1 MKRFLK
7 TSLLFLL
14 CTVMIFGVTVTN
26 TSNEVVAARTLM
38 DIENDLKEYKSLL
51 SELQA
56 ELAEIT
62 KSIAD
67 LEGKSGETAELLVLY
82 QAEID
87 ALEAEIMANQA
98 EKDLIDLKR
107 AEVSAEI
114 AIVQEDYDY
123 RITMYK
129 SLMQYIY
136 ENGNTNSFE
145 LLFSSKNFEDFLTK
159 RDHFNDIMTTAD
171 QLLDELEV
179 SMANLETLDKEHLEV
194 QAQYEAHLKDLNK
207 KQISLEKKIEEFK
220 TIAEDLNLNS
230 EELSAQYKD
239 KNEKI
244 AEIKKKISA
253 LEKERKEI
261 LSSNAAFIWPVKTSS
276 YRVTSQYGWR
286 GDPFGKP
293 TTEYHKGID
302 IACSRGTPIVA
313 VKDGVV
319 TKAQWYGGYGECVI
333 VYHGNGISSLYA
345 HIDNSGKNGDLP
357 YMGNNGKP
365 TYWVKAGDTVK
376 AGQVL
381 AYVGTTGRSTGYHLH
396 FGVIDTNTYTS
407 LGGNYANPNKYLPD
421 GYYTK
426 KS

>member
-1 MKRFLK
+1 
-7 TSLLFLL
+7 
-14 CTVMIFGVTVTN
+14 MIFGVTVTN
-26 TSNEVVAARTLM
+26 TSNEVAAARTLM

-51 SELQA
+51 AELQA
-56 ELAEIT
+56 ELSEIT
-62 KSIAD
+62 KTIAD

-87 ALEAEIMANQA
+87 ALEAEIMANEA

-159 RDHFNDIMTTAD
+159 RDNFNDIMNAAD

-179 SMANLETLDKEHLEV
+179 SIADLETLDKEHLEV

-239 KNEKI
+239 KNAKI

-261 LSSNAAFIWPVKTSS
+261 LSSNAAFIWPVKTDS

-286 GDPFGKP
+286 GDPFGLP

-302 IACSRGTPIVA
+302 IACSRGVPIVA

-319 TKAQWYGGYGECVI
+319 TRASWNGGYGECVI
-333 VYHGNGISSLYA
+333 IYHGNGISSLYA
-345 HIDNSGKNGDLP
+345 HIDNSGKNGNLP
-357 YMGNNGKP
+357 YMGSNNKP

-381 AYVGTTGRSTGYHLH
+381 AYVGTTGRSTGNHLH

-407 LGGNYANPNKYLPD
+407 LGGNYVNPNKYLPD